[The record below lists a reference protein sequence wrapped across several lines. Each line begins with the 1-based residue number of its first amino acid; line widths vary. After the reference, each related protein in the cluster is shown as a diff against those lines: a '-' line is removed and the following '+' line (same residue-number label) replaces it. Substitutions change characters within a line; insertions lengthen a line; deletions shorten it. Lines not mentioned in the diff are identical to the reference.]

1 MWPGSQN
8 WPSSDFRKTEL
19 CYLKK
24 KQKNKFFSYTR
35 ITQELK
41 VSKCL
46 YIDRRQSFTS
56 SIYPMSYMC
65 RTSPLIE
72 DEFDITDLDQLWKWS
87 YFLWITTL
95 RDTYN
100 CFGTDCLMLWS
111 SCDNTAIKLQES
123 CFCSSCLHAAPWTLP
138 RSLARAWCLSA
149 PLIYSSDAK
158 LNAQEAR
165 LSRCAQT
172 DKSAC
177 FHHRVIHLLK
187 QRQSL
192 MLLANLLSDWPAAT
206 EQEDNQRSMKNLMLT
221 RDEQKTAAC
230 LEECERVKRAHSE
243 AL

>member
-24 KQKNKFFSYTR
+24 KKSIFFSYTR

-56 SIYPMSYMC
+56 SIYPMIYMS

-138 RSLARAWCLSA
+138 RSLARARCLSA

-165 LSRCAQT
+165 LSR
-172 DKSAC
+172 
-177 FHHRVIHLLK
+177 
-187 QRQSL
+187 
-192 MLLANLLSDWPAAT
+192 W
-206 EQEDNQRSMKNLMLT
+206 
-221 RDEQKTAAC
+221 TAAYAHKQISQHVFTTEWFIFWSKDNLWCC
-230 LEECERVKRAHSE
+230 LQTCCLIGRLPLSRRIIKGQWKT
-243 AL
+243 

>member
-24 KQKNKFFSYTR
+24 NKKNKFFSYTR

-138 RSLARAWCLSA
+138 RSLARARCLSA

-165 LSRCAQT
+165 LSR
-172 DKSAC
+172 
-177 FHHRVIHLLK
+177 
-187 QRQSL
+187 
-192 MLLANLLSDWPAAT
+192 W
-206 EQEDNQRSMKNLMLT
+206 
-221 RDEQKTAAC
+221 TAAYAHKQISQHVFTTEWFIFWSKDNLWCC
-230 LEECERVKRAHSE
+230 LQTCCLIGRLPLSRRIIKGQWKT
-243 AL
+243 